1 VSRRVLLVDDEPGIR
16 DFVSYGLRRE
26 GFEVVTEAD
35 GEAALER
42 ARGEPFDVM
51 VLDVMLPKLSGTD
64 VARTLRAESDLPIV
78 MLTARDAET
87 DLVLGL
93 EVGAD
98 DYVTKP
104 FSMAE
109 LVGRIRA
116 LLRRRDLDRKAV
128 AGGSLLEAGGIRI
141 DLAQHEVTVDGERVA
156 LTPSEFRVLTLL
168 VREPG
173 RVLSRRQIM
182 QHLWNSTHVPDE
194 RTADAHISNL
204 RRKLGGGER
213 IATVRGAGYKLVAG
227 AGTRAGKA
235 QGLC

>member
-1 VSRRVLLVDDEPGIR
+1 MKRVLLVDDEPGIR

-26 GFEVVTEAD
+26 GFEVVAVAD
-35 GEAALER
+35 GDAALER
-42 ARGEPFDVM
+42 ARSDAFDVM

-64 VARTLRAESDLPIV
+64 VCRTLRAESDLPIV

-116 LLRRRDLDRKAV
+116 LLRRRELDRR
-128 AGGSLLEAGGIRI
+128 AGSETVLESGAIRI
-141 DLAQHEVTVDGERVA
+141 DLAQHEVTVDGRRVV

-168 VREPG
+168 ASQPG

-182 QHLWNSTHVPDE
+182 QHLWNSPHVPDE
-194 RTADAHISNL
+194 RTADAHISNI
-204 RRKLGGGER
+204 RRKLGRGDH
-213 IATVRGAGYKLVAG
+213 IATVRGAGYKLVA
-227 AGTRAGKA
+227 
-235 QGLC
+235 